1 VGDYNVQDGE
11 EIRMANE
18 GMPVRGEF
26 DKFGDM
32 VAKLN
37 IKFPKSYSSYML
49 DDLREIFDAG
59 RNEEL

>member
-1 VGDYNVQDGE
+1 MQDGE
-11 EIRMANE
+11 EIRIANE

-49 DDLREIFDAG
+49 DDLRAIFDAG